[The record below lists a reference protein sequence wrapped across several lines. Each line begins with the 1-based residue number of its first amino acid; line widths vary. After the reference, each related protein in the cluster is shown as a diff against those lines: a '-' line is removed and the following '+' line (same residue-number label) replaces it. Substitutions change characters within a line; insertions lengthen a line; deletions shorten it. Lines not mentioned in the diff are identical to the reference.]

1 MVPERCVLDSSAI
14 FSLIEEEEG
23 AARVAE
29 IIREGGAILPFV
41 VLLEVAYVS
50 QQELGVEEASRRYSL
65 MRQLPCELIWEVD
78 EPTLVAATDFKARHG
93 ISLADAL
100 IAAYAQTLDAVLL
113 HKDPE
118 LESLA
123 DDVALEALPYE
134 LRVN

>member
-65 MRQLPCELIWEVD
+65 MRQFPCELIWEVD
-78 EPTLVAATDFKARHG
+78 EPTLVAAADFKARHG

-123 DDVALEALPYE
+123 DDLALEALPYKI
-134 LRVN
+134 RVN